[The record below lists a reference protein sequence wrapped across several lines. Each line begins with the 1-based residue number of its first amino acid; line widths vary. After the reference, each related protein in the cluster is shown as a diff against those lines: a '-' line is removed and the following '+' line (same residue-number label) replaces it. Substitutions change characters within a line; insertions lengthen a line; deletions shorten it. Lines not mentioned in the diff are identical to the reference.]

1 MVSKIFKIIYTG
13 LLLLATLPAIAQQGA
28 ILVSGVVLDKDTREP
43 LAFITVQFE
52 GIASG
57 GTVTDSLGR
66 FRFRSHQA
74 AGSLRLSA
82 VGYQTINFP
91 FNSATALNLAIFLSS
106 DPNSLQ
112 EVTISSKRKRYRNK
126 NNPAVEFIRMV
137 IARKDSNNARTT
149 DDYGFKKYEK
159 LTMSLALAK
168 DKASQS
174 WILRKYPFLKT
185 GMDSSGIAGKSLV
198 PVYLDEKSTWNAV
211 EKQKATKPIFLGQNQ
226 SRIDQYLDEDGFDEF
241 LEKIY
246 GEPDLYDVDI
256 TLGNRRFLS
265 PIAQTAPLFYQYY
278 LQDTIKNVQPHLIKV
293 NVVPRNKEDALL
305 TGFLYVTLDGSYA
318 VKRADFTINE
328 KANINWLND
337 LKLSVE
343 YRTETAGR
351 YYLSRST
358 MSMLLGVFKEGI
370 GVFGQKTYISD
381 GFVQGGNY
389 PYALESHVKNEG
401 AAAGGIDRPEQ
412 LSAIDQQ
419 ALNNV
424 DSLKNSRSFRKSMA
438 LSAFFI
444 SGYAPLRTFEFG
456 PFSSFYSFNAVEGSR
471 LKVGARTSGLFNR
484 RVVLDGYLAYGTRD
498 HRTKYGLGMTVSLTD
513 SSIYRF
519 PVRAVSVRYNS
530 DIRIPGQE
538 LSFLTED
545 NILLSFRR
553 GSNNKMWYN
562 QKFQFEYLHETTGHL
577 AFRLGYRNQ
586 RIAPAGILVFESAS
600 QNNTRQKVDQ
610 LTTSEIYSELRW
622 APHETFFQGKR
633 YRRPIINSYP
643 VYTLRAAVGIKG
655 LLGGQYNYQRF
666 TINVSKR
673 FFLSQLGFSDVTAEA
688 GIVLGSLPFPLL
700 TIHRANQSYSNQL
713 QSYNLMNNLEF
724 VSNRYASLHIQH
736 SFNGFFF
743 NKIPL
748 IKKLKLRE
756 MLTVKLLSGTLDK
769 SSLPGYN
776 SHLMLLPSTPDG
788 NRLSG
793 SLGHIPYIEGG
804 LGVSNIFKFLRVDL
818 VRRFT
823 YLKSRSDVSE
833 WGIRMKLN
841 IDF

>member
-1 MVSKIFKIIYTG
+1 MVSKIFKVIYTG
-13 LLLLATLPAIAQQGA
+13 LLLVAGFPSMGQQGT

-43 LAFITVQFE
+43 LAYITVQFS

-82 VGYQTINFP
+82 VGYQTINYP
-91 FNSATALNLAIFLSS
+91 FNSSTAPNLAIFLSQ

-112 EVTISSKRKRYRNK
+112 EVTISSKRKKYRNK
-126 NNPAVEFIRMV
+126 NNPAVELIRQV
-137 IARKDSNNARTT
+137 IARRDSNNARTR

-168 DKASQS
+168 DKTSQS
-174 WILRKYPFLKT
+174 RLLRKYPFLKT
-185 GMDSSGIAGKSLV
+185 GMDSSRIAGKSLV
-198 PVYLDEKSTWNAV
+198 PVYLHEKSTWNAF
-211 EKQKATKPIFLGQNQ
+211 EKQKTTKPIVLGQNQ

-246 GEPDLYDVDI
+246 GEPDLYEADI

-305 TGFLYVTLDGSYA
+305 TGFLYVTLDGTYA
-318 VKRADFTINE
+318 VQRGDFTISE

-343 YRTETAGR
+343 YRAEITGR

-358 MSMLLGVFKEGI
+358 MSMQLGVFKEGI
-370 GVFGQKTYISD
+370 GVFGQKTYIID
-381 GFVQGGNY
+381 GYVHGGNY
-389 PYALESHVKNEG
+389 PYALESHVKK
-401 AAAGGIDRPEQ
+401 AGTATGEIDRPEQ

-419 ALNNV
+419 ALDNV

-438 LSAFFI
+438 LGAFVL
-444 SGYAPLRTFEFG
+444 SGYAPLRPLEFG
-456 PFSSFYSFNAVEGSR
+456 PFSSFYSFNSIEGSR
-471 LKVGARTSGLFNR
+471 LKVGARTSELFSR

-498 HRTKYGLGMTVSLTD
+498 QRTKYGLGMTVSLTD

-519 PVRAVSVRYNS
+519 PVRSVSVRYNS
-530 DIRIPGQE
+530 DIQIPGQE

-553 GSNNKMWYN
+553 GRNNKMWYN
-562 QKFQFEYLHETTGHL
+562 QKWQFEYLHETTGHL

-600 QNNTRQKVDQ
+600 QNNARQKVDQ

-633 YRRPIINSYP
+633 YRRPIINGYP
-643 VYTLRAAVGIKG
+643 VYTLRAAFGMKG
-655 LLGGQYNYQRF
+655 LMGGQYNYQRF
-666 TINVSKR
+666 TLNASKR

-700 TIHRANQSYSNQL
+700 TIHRANQSYSNQI

-736 SFNGFFF
+736 SFNGFFL
-743 NKIPL
+743 NKIPV
-748 IKKLKLRE
+748 IKKLQLRE

-769 SSLPGYN
+769 SSLPGYH
-776 SHLMLLPSTPDG
+776 SHLMLLPSTSDG

-793 SLGHIPYIEGG
+793 GLGQIPYIEGG

-823 YLKSRSDVSE
+823 YLKNGPDISE
-833 WGIRMKLN
+833 WGVRMKLN